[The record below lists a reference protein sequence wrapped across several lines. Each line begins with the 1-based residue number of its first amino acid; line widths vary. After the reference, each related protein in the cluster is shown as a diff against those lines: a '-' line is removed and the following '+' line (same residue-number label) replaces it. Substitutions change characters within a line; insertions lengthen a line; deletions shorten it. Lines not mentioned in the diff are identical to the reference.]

1 MTRYLGKK
9 AKKPVMK
16 AKTKKPVVK
25 AKASSPGVA
34 KVLTLLGQPR
44 RGTAAPSVKPPRTS
58 ETSRNAPPEVVP
70 FERMTFAQQSK
81 QILNTFAP
89 ADMNLVIGKSKSS
102 DPFTEQF
109 SSLKVKG

>member
-9 AKKPVMK
+9 AKKPVVK
-16 AKTKKPVVK
+16 AKAKKPVVK

-34 KVLTLLGQPR
+34 KVLTLLGKPR
-44 RGTAAPSVKPPRTS
+44 RGTAAASVKAPRTS
-58 ETSRNAPPEVVP
+58 ETVRNTQPEVVP

-89 ADMNLVIGKSKSS
+89 ADMRLVVGKSQSS